1 MFRLNLDV
9 RIGTRFKIVLDGIT
23 GHMVQGGKGGMRSP
37 RVGVVP
43 ARKSLRPTA
52 YAIRAQ
58 EQQKARNQE
67 KGLNPSPKV
76 DTSPNTRFRTER
88 RRR

>member
-43 ARKSLRPTA
+43 A
-52 YAIRAQ
+52 
-58 EQQKARNQE
+58 
-67 KGLNPSPKV
+67 KGKKPGEGAESITQSGHFAKYP
-76 DTSPNTRFRTER
+76 F
-88 RRR
+88 